1 MLLLETGRLLLRS
14 VSETDVEAIHE
25 LHSLPETD
33 EFNTL
38 GIPGH
43 IQVTRDLVADWLVKQ
58 QSIPCTAYV
67 LALVL
72 HAENRLV
79 GLMGMNLGRPQ
90 SLRAEVW
97 YKLHKNYWRQGY
109 TSEALGRLLQFGFED
124 LGLHRIEAGCATENI
139 ASIKVLEKAGMQR
152 EGRCR
157 KILPIRGAWV
167 DNYLYAILEED
178 HFSKKNG

>member
-1 MLLLETGRLLLRS
+1 MLLLETRRLLLRT
-14 VSETDVEAIHE
+14 VADTDVPAIHE
-25 LHSLPETD
+25 LHALPETD

-38 GIPGH
+38 GIPDH
-43 IQVTRDLVADWLVKQ
+43 IQVTRDLVADWLLKQ

-72 HAENRLV
+72 PAENQLI
-79 GLMGMNLGRPQ
+79 GLMGMNLGRPKSQ
-90 SLRAEVW
+90 RAEVW
-97 YKLHKNYWRQGY
+97 YKLHKDYWRKGY
-109 TSEALGRLLQFGFED
+109 ASEALDRLLQFGFGE
-124 LGLHRIEAGCATENI
+124 LGLHRIEAGCATENT

-167 DNYLYAILEED
+167 DNYLYALLEED
-178 HFSKKNG
+178 YFSKRNG